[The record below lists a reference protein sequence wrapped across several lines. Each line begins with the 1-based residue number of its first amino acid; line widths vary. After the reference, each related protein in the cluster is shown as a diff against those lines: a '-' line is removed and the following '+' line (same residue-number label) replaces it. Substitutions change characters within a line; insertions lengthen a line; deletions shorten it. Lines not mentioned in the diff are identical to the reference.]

1 MMIESMAGKS
11 ASLHGICH
19 DATPFTFSE
28 DIPAINFFGDHLV
41 KGRTLQMKRNRY
53 AFVNIYLSVFQLVI
67 IILVTRGSILVS
79 MEENLKLTFFLV
91 LFIIKDLD
99 TWYLINSR

>member
-28 DIPAINFFGDHLV
+28 DTPAINFFGDHLV
-41 KGRTLQMKRNRY
+41 KGRTLQMK
-53 AFVNIYLSVFQLVI
+53 
-67 IILVTRGSILVS
+67 
-79 MEENLKLTFFLV
+79 
-91 LFIIKDLD
+91 
-99 TWYLINSR
+99 